1 MNFVKIGHT
10 KKTYG
15 TKGEMKVFVED
26 AYVDD
31 FLGASVVFLEIG
43 GKKLPFFI
51 EEIRERGDILVK
63 FEDVDDKNT
72 AVSFSSKKMFLRDTD
87 LTVAPEDATGMK
99 YSYLEGFTLIDEE
112 SGEIGK
118 IEAVYELPQQEMA
131 EVTYHGKQVLIPLN
145 EKLILQIDKEAGQV
159 IMQLPDGLLSL

>member
-51 EEIRERGDILVK
+51 EEIRESGDILVK

-87 LTVAPEDATGMK
+87 LTVAPEEVTEMK
-99 YSYLEGFTLIDEE
+99 YRYLEGFTLIDEE

-131 EVTYHGKQVLIPLN
+131 EVTYQGKQVLIPLN
-145 EKLILQIDKEAGQV
+145 EKLILQIDKKAGQV